1 MRATKKSVPDNLNA
15 AGTKKPWFKDKA
27 KMCLFVSVFVILFSA
42 IFASCFLHDWG
53 KIDIVSVT
61 FPVQNGQYV
70 AADLYKPTS
79 ATEDNKAPCIVV
91 VPGFQRTKETQTSM
105 ALEYARRGN
114 VVICIAPSAQ
124 GDSSASYSGQA
135 ATTEGYGAFAVIDY
149 VYDTDNMNYVDKTRI
164 GVAGHSAGGNAAF
177 KAAVYFA
184 KQAAETGVSKVHSV
198 FVSGYVMSFNDEDC
212 QTVMGFTNVGAGYA
226 LYDEGSFRN
235 EGAGGEHNPAD
246 LRYAPET
253 LSLVNASLKYNGEE
267 EVEEA
272 EIGQIYGSPKNS
284 SMVVLYN
291 EHTLHALQ
299 PYDMNALASSLEFF
313 DIAFDLQS
321 DMSYMN
327 QTWIYKEM
335 FQGFMLIAAFIFF
348 PAVGAL
354 LLRTAPFKSLVH
366 KLPAKSP
373 RLKGVGNHLV
383 FWLTFAIGAVCA
395 CLLYIPTAHWAQ
407 EWFATAQSGT
417 QTWFFPQR
425 MTNATMIWAAINGC
439 ISLFLFFAV
448 YFIRYAMRRAKEK
461 KACACACADSA
472 AIQTANVKADTK
484 VQYEA
489 VSAKSDLPLRKH
501 PQLEGVAIRIPE
513 LLKVIFLA
521 LTIFAIFY
529 ALDYTFFHLLHVDF
543 RFLFISAHPLTNTS
557 WLVVILM
564 YLPFF
569 FLFYIGNAIRVN
581 ITNRVEGW
589 SEFKSTFISCLGNS
603 VGLIAIMIIQYTVF
617 AATGTIAYTG
627 TSTDWLYVNIL
638 FSLIPMM
645 FILPIYQRFFF
656 NRTGKV
662 WLGAIVCCLI
672 FIMMT
677 TSATVIYVPVT

>member
-1 MRATKKSVPDNLNA
+1 
-15 AGTKKPWFKDKA
+15 
-27 KMCLFVSVFVILFSA
+27 
-42 IFASCFLHDWG
+42 
-53 KIDIVSVT
+53 
-61 FPVQNGQYV
+61 
-70 AADLYKPTS
+70 
-79 ATEDNKAPCIVV
+79 
-91 VPGFQRTKETQTSM
+91 
-105 ALEYARRGN
+105 
-114 VVICIAPSAQ
+114 
-124 GDSSASYSGQA
+124 
-135 ATTEGYGAFAVIDY
+135 
-149 VYDTDNMNYVDKTRI
+149 
-164 GVAGHSAGGNAAF
+164 
-177 KAAVYFA
+177 
-184 KQAAETGVSKVHSV
+184 
-198 FVSGYVMSFNDEDC
+198 
-212 QTVMGFTNVGAGYA
+212 
-226 LYDEGSFRN
+226 
-235 EGAGGEHNPAD
+235 
-246 LRYAPET
+246 
-253 LSLVNASLKYNGEE
+253 
-267 EVEEA
+267 
-272 EIGQIYGSPKNS
+272 
-284 SMVVLYN
+284 
-291 EHTLHALQ
+291 
-299 PYDMNALASSLEFF
+299 MNALASSLEFF

>member
-1 MRATKKSVPDNLNA
+1 MKAKKVNACDA
-15 AGTKKPWFKDKA
+15 AGAAEAKKPWYRDKA

-42 IFASCFLHDWG
+42 VFASCFLHDWG
-53 KIDIVSVT
+53 KIDIVSVK
-61 FPVQNGQYV
+61 FPTENGQYV

-114 VVICIAPSAQ
+114 VVICIDPYAQ

-135 ATTEGYGAFAVIDY
+135 ATTEGYGAFAVVDY

-177 KAAVYFA
+177 KAALAFA
-184 KQAAETGVSKVHSV
+184 KEAAETGVSKVHSI
-198 FVSGYVMSFNDEDC
+198 FVSGYVMSFNEEDC

-226 LYDEGSFRN
+226 LYDEGAFRN

-253 LSLVNASLKYNGEE
+253 LALVNASLKYNGQET
-267 EVEEA
+267 VDEA
-272 EIGQIYGSPKNS
+272 VIGQIYGSPKNN

-335 FQGFMLIAAFIFF
+335 FQGFMLVAAFVFF

-366 KLPAKSP
+366 KLPEKSP
-373 RLKGVGNHLV
+373 KLKGVGNHMV
-383 FWLTFAIGAVCA
+383 FWLTFAVGAVCA

-407 EWFATAQSGT
+407 QWFATAQSGT

-439 ISLFLFFAV
+439 ISLVLFFSI
-448 YFIRYAMRRAKEK
+448 YFIRYAIRRSKEK
-461 KACACACADSA
+461 KACACADSA
-472 AIQTANVKADTK
+472 SVSGNTENAAAYTAANGA
-484 VQYEA
+484 E
-489 VSAKSDLPLRKH
+489 SALPLRKH
-501 PQLEGVAIRIPE
+501 RQLEGIAIRIPE
-513 LLKVIFLA
+513 LLKVIFLG

-529 ALDYTFFHLLHVDF
+529 AFDYVCFHLFHVDF
-543 RFLFISAHPLTNTS
+543 RFLFISAHPLTNVN
-557 WLVVILM
+557 WLIVVLM

-569 FLFYIGNAIRVN
+569 FLFYIGNSIRVN
-581 ITNRVEGW
+581 VTNRVEGW

-603 VGLIAIMIIQYTVF
+603 IGLIAIMVIQYAVF

-627 TSTDWLYVNIL
+627 TTTDWLYVNIL

-662 WLGAIVCCLI
+662 WLGAVVCCLI

-677 TSATVIYVPVT
+677 TSATVMYIPVT